1 MTNRSRST
9 TAGFYM
15 KGAVMPF
22 ARARVV
28 LLPARDDFRIASDAL
43 QSAIGKFRRYL
54 RICGVEVS
62 TPMFYQATD
71 AAAGGYVGEFIVPL
85 PHAIRPPLAMIVSAW
100 LQERAGR
107 RVLLRVGDG
116 EAVARSAEQ
125 AAIFLWR
132 AHRLRE
138 APSASDEEASS

>member
-1 MTNRSRST
+1 
-9 TAGFYM
+9 
-15 KGAVMPF
+15 MPF
-22 ARARVV
+22 ARARVL
-28 LLPARDDFRIASDAL
+28 LLPAKDDFRIASDAL

-62 TPMFYQATD
+62 TPMFYRATD

-107 RVLLRVGDG
+107 TVRLRVGEG
-116 EAVARSAEQ
+116 EAVARSTEQ

-132 AHRLRE
+132 AHQLRE
-138 APSASDEEASS
+138 APSAFDEDQA

>member
-1 MTNRSRST
+1 
-9 TAGFYM
+9 M
-15 KGAVMPF
+15 KDAVMPF

-28 LLPARDDFRIASDAL
+28 LLPAQDDFRIASDAL

-54 RICGVEVS
+54 RVCGVEVS

-71 AAAGGYVGEFIVPL
+71 AAAGGYIGEFIVPL
-85 PHAIRPPLAMIVSAW
+85 PHAIRPPLATIVSAW

-107 RVLLRVGDG
+107 TVRLSVGEG
-116 EAVARSAEQ
+116 EAVARSTEQ

-138 APSASDEEASS
+138 APASDEDDQS